1 MKTANL
7 GLPGSVTVI
16 GMVYVIALAFA
27 PMPGAAAPAD
37 QTSLGGSTRAFGPDT
52 TGAIC
57 PHTLYEKHAM
67 TRLIEAHR
75 TLIMVPTGMPSVPA
89 WNTGRLTVF

>member
-1 MKTANL
+1 MKNANL

-16 GMVYVIALAFA
+16 GMIYLIALAFA
-27 PMPGAAAPAD
+27 PMPAAAAPAD
-37 QTSLGGSTRAFGPDT
+37 QTSLGGSARAVGLAT

-57 PHTLYEKHAM
+57 PHPWHEKQAM
-67 TRLIEAHR
+67 VRLIEAHR
-75 TLIMVPTGMPSVPA
+75 ILIKVPTGMPPAPA